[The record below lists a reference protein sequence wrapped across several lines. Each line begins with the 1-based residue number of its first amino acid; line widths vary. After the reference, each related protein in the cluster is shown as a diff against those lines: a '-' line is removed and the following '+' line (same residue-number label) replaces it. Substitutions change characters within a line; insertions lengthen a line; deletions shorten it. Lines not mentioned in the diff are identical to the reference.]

1 MVKNFEHN
9 KKEIKKGL
17 YLVPTPIGNLGDI
30 TYRAVEILKNVS
42 LVAAEDT
49 RHSKKLF
56 NHYLIKTPLLSYF
69 EHNRNL
75 RIPRLLDHLNKGDN
89 IAYASVPLGA
99 YSQQRIIPSKIA
111 VRVPEGISHKQA
123 ATLMTKGLTT
133 NYLICKTYN
142 LKAGETVL
150 FHAAAGG
157 VGQIFAQ
164 WANSIGAKVIGTV
177 GSDEKIKIAEENG
190 YAHVI
195 NYTKDN
201 FAKKVMEITNNEG
214 VPAVFDGVGKNT
226 FQGSLACL
234 KTRGMMISFGNA
246 SGPLD
251 PVNVPK
257 DIQPKGLYLTRPS
270 IGQYFTNRKELQAGA
285 DAVFEKVKFGKIKI
299 KIFKEYSLVDAGQA
313 HKDLESRK
321 LTGPAI
327 LVP

>member
-1 MVKNFEHN
+1 MPKSIIIKKNGGPEVLELQEVN
-9 KKEIKKGL
+9 VGSPGPDEIKVTNHAIGLNYIDTYHRSGL
-17 YLVPTPIGNLGDI
+17 YPLKLPSGIGLEAAGKIEEVGSNI
-30 TYRAVEILKNVS
+30 TE
-42 LVAAEDT
+42 
-49 RHSKKLF
+49 F
-56 NHYLIKTPLLSYF
+56 
-69 EHNRNL
+69 
-75 RIPRLLDHLNKGDN
+75 NKGDN

-99 YSQQRIIPSKIA
+99 YSQQRIIPAKIA
-111 VRVPEGISHKQA
+111 VKVPDGISHKQA

-133 NYLICKTYN
+133 NYLICKTYI

-164 WANSIGAKVIGTV
+164 WANSIGAEVIGTV

-195 NYTKDN
+195 NYTKEN
-201 FAKKVMEITNNEG
+201 FAEKVMEITNNEG

-226 FQGSLACL
+226 FKGSLACL

-257 DIQPKGLYLTRPS
+257 DIQPKGLYFTRPS
-270 IGQYFTNRKELQAGA
+270 IGQYFSSRKELQAGA
-285 DAVFEKVKFGKIKI
+285 DSIFEKVKFGKIKI
-299 KIFKEYSLVDAGQA
+299 KISKEYNLIDAKQA
-313 HKDLESRK
+313 HEDLEARK

-327 LVP
+327 LIP